1 MRAEQDRQVV
11 EPRKEL
17 NTAGL
22 VLGRIVCVK
31 PHPGRKT
38 APSVKRSNVGL
49 EDPNRK
55 KEKTADA
62 TEE

>member
-11 EPRKEL
+11 ETRKEP

-31 PHPGRKT
+31 PHPGLKM
-38 APSVKRSNVGL
+38 ALSVKRSNVSS

-55 KEKTADA
+55 TEKTADA
-62 TEE
+62 TEI